1 MVSAD
6 AMKALPSLTLAMV
19 LALAGCATWQP
30 PAEFSDAA
38 LRGRALTRDN
48 QGLRVSAAVLSPE
61 DSRSILGVD
70 LDHSQMQPVWVE
82 VHNATPRLMWLLRT
96 GTDPDYFSPLEVAW
110 SFHKPLG
117 GSANASIDRHFEK
130 LGFPNPIPAGTTH
143 AGILFTNRERGTKL
157 LNVDLLGQKTLVPF
171 SLFLTVPE
179 DDAASGA
186 TVAQDQQHVPASQV
200 VGYSDLTEFRAAIER
215 LPCCAQGPGT
225 APGDPLNVVIVGELE
240 DIAAAMVR
248 RNYLR
253 DARAVDM
260 GQEVLGRTPDVVLR
274 KQTHARSS
282 AAWIRAWRTPLSF
295 DGRPVYI
302 AQAGR
307 PVGGRFAA
315 PDAGFRTHAD
325 VDEARNLL
333 VQDMMYSGGLDKLG
347 FAHGSGTS
355 GRGDGLRSV
364 LFFAT
369 RPLSLS
375 DVEILDWVRFIE
387 R

>member
-1 MVSAD
+1 MV
-6 AMKALPSLTLAMV
+6 
-19 LALAGCATWQP
+19 
-30 PAEFSDAA
+30 
-38 LRGRALTRDN
+38 
-48 QGLRVSAAVLSPE
+48 
-61 DSRSILGVD
+61 
-70 LDHSQMQPVWVE
+70 
-82 VHNATPRLMWLLRT
+82 
-96 GTDPDYFSPLEVAW
+96 
-110 SFHKPLG
+110 
-117 GSANASIDRHFEK
+117 
-130 LGFPNPIPAGTTH
+130 
-143 AGILFTNRERGTKL
+143 
-157 LNVDLLGQKTLVPF
+157 
-171 SLFLTVPE
+171 
-179 DDAASGA
+179 
-186 TVAQDQQHVPASQV
+186 
-200 VGYSDLTEFRAAIER
+200 
-215 LPCCAQGPGT
+215 
-225 APGDPLNVVIVGELE
+225 VGELE

-253 DARAVDM
+253 DTRAVDM
-260 GQEVLGRTPDVVLR
+260 GQEVLGRSPDVVLR

-295 DGRPVYI
+295 DGRPVYL

-347 FAHGSGTS
+347 FARGSGTS
-355 GRGDGLRSV
+355 GRGDGLRAV

>member
-1 MVSAD
+1 
-6 AMKALPSLTLAMV
+6 MKALPSLTLALA
-19 LALAGCATWQP
+19 LALAGCATWEP
-30 PAEFSDAA
+30 PGEFSDAA
-38 LRGRALTRDN
+38 LRRRAVTKDN
-48 QGLRVSAAVLSPE
+48 QGMRVSAAVLSRE
-61 DSRSILGVD
+61 DSRSMLGID
-70 LDHSQMQPVWVE
+70 LDDSQMQPVWVE

-130 LGFPNPIPAGTTH
+130 LGLRNPIPAGATH
-143 AGILFTNRERGTKL
+143 AGILFTNRERGIKL
-157 LNVDLLGQKTLVPF
+157 LNVDLLGQKTMVPF

-179 DDAASGA
+179 DGAASGA
-186 TVAQDQQHVPASQV
+186 TAAKDQQHVPASQV
-200 VGYSDLTEFRAAIER
+200 VDYSDLAEFRAAIER

-225 APGDPLNVVIVGELE
+225 APGDPLNVVVVGELE
-240 DIAAAMVR
+240 DIAAALVR

-253 DARAVDM
+253 DTRTVDM
-260 GQEVLGRTPDVVLR
+260 GQEVLGRSPDIVLR

-295 DGRPVYI
+295 DGRPVYV

-315 PDAGFRTHAD
+315 PDAGLRTHAD

-375 DVEILDWVRFIE
+375 DVEILDWVRLAN

>member
-1 MVSAD
+1 MVGAD
-6 AMKALPSLTLAMV
+6 AMNALASLALALV
-19 LALAGCATWQP
+19 LALAGCASWQP
-30 PAEFSDAA
+30 PAEFSDTA
-38 LRGRALTRDN
+38 LRGRAVTRDN
-48 QGLRVSAAVLSPE
+48 QGLRVSAAVLSGE
-61 DSRSILGVD
+61 ESRSMLGID
-70 LDHSQMQPVWVE
+70 LDDSQMQPVWVE
-82 VHNATPRLMWLLRT
+82 VHNATPRPMWLLRT

-110 SFHKPLG
+110 SAHTLLG

-130 LGFPNPIPAGTTH
+130 LGLRNPIPAGATH
-143 AGILFTNRERGTKL
+143 AGILFTNRERGIKL

-186 TVAQDQQHVPASQV
+186 TAAQDRLKAPASQV
-200 VGYSDLTEFRAAIER
+200 VDYRDLAELRAAIER

-225 APGDPLNVVIVGELE
+225 APGDPLNVVVVGELE

-253 DARAVDM
+253 DTRAADQW
-260 GQEVLGRTPDVVLR
+260 QEVFGRSPDVVLR
-274 KQTHARSS
+274 KQVQARSS
-282 AAWIRAWRTPLSF
+282 AAWIRAWRTPVSF
-295 DGRPVYI
+295 DGRPVYV

-315 PDAGFRTHAD
+315 ADAAIVTHAD

-333 VQDMMYSGGLDKLG
+333 VQDMMYSGGLEKLG
-347 FAHGSGTS
+347 FAHGPGASE
-355 GRGDGLRSV
+355 RGDGLRAV

-375 DVEILDWVRFIE
+375 DVEILDWVRLAKP
-387 R
+387 

>member
-1 MVSAD
+1 
-6 AMKALPSLTLAMV
+6 
-19 LALAGCATWQP
+19 
-30 PAEFSDAA
+30 
-38 LRGRALTRDN
+38 
-48 QGLRVSAAVLSPE
+48 
-61 DSRSILGVD
+61 
-70 LDHSQMQPVWVE
+70 MQPVWVE

-110 SFHKPLG
+110 SLHKPLG
-117 GSANASIDRHFEK
+117 GGANASIDRHFEK

-171 SLFLTVPE
+171 SLFLTVPQ

-200 VGYSDLTEFRAAIER
+200 VDYNDLAEFRAAIER

-225 APGDPLNVVIVGELE
+225 APGDPLNVVVVGELE

-253 DARAVDM
+253 DTRAFDM
-260 GQEVLGRTPDVVLR
+260 GQEVLGRGPDVVLR
-274 KQTHARSS
+274 KQAHARSS

>member
-1 MVSAD
+1 
-6 AMKALPSLTLAMV
+6 MKALPSLTLALA
-19 LALAGCATWQP
+19 LALAGCATWEP
-30 PAEFSDAA
+30 PAGFSDAA
-38 LRGRALTRDN
+38 LRHRAVTRDN
-48 QGLRVSAAVLSPE
+48 QDLRVSAAVLSRE
-61 DSRSILGVD
+61 DSRSMLGVD

-130 LGFPNPIPAGTTH
+130 LGFRNPIPAGTTH

-179 DDAASGA
+179 DNAASGA
-186 TVAQDQQHVPASQV
+186 TAAQDRPHAPASEV
-200 VGYSDLTEFRAAIER
+200 VDYRDVAELRAAIER

-225 APGDPLNVVIVGELE
+225 TPGDPLNVVVVGDLE

-253 DARAVDM
+253 DTRAVDM
-260 GQEVLGRTPDVVLR
+260 GQEVFGRSPDIVLR
-274 KQTHARSS
+274 KQTQARSP
-282 AAWIRAWRTPLSF
+282 AAWIRAWRTPVSF
-295 DGRPVYI
+295 DGQPVYL

-315 PDAGFRTHAD
+315 PDAPILTHAD

-333 VQDMMYSGGLDKLG
+333 VQDMMYSGGLEKLG
-347 FAHGSGTS
+347 FARGSGTPE
-355 GRGDGLRSV
+355 RGDGLRAA

-375 DVEILDWVRFIE
+375 DVEILDWVRLAN